1 MLNDVKVLRELAG
14 KYAIA
19 ANDDVNYERKL
30 LHKAVNDL
38 HMIRPVVLIDELPW
52 NELNGEGELTLH
64 CEDPYLRTIER
75 EMRQTLYK
83 WNHFQA
89 DMIIQPFFGIEKVFH
104 STGIGVEVVQ
114 NTLHADETN
123 HIVAHE
129 FIDQMEDE
137 SFLERLHNAV
147 ITYDKEESEKR
158 YDLVAN
164 IIGDIIPVKLVG
176 NRWLFDTCWDDIAE
190 WHGVTNLLMDLAMRP
205 EYMHAVAA
213 KLTDIY
219 LDKVRQFEELNLFE
233 GNPVTIH
240 STAGLSD
247 DLPSKDF
254 DGVHF
259 KAKDVWGRGAAQVFA
274 SVSPAMREEFDIQ
287 YMKKAMEPFGL
298 VYYGCCEPLHNMI
311 DIVEQIPNLRKIT
324 VTPWADVD
332 VAAENIGKKYVVAHK
347 PSPSNVA
354 IDHLDEEVV
363 RKELTHAIDACYRNG
378 CSFDMVLKDISTVN
392 YNPQNLEKKKKI
404 AMELV
409 KNYK

>member
-1 MLNDVKVLRELAG
+1 MLDDIRILRELAG
-14 KYAIA
+14 RYAIA
-19 ANDDVNYERKL
+19 ANDDRNYQNKI

-52 NELNGEGELTLH
+52 NELNTDGELDLH
-64 CEDPYLRTIER
+64 CTDPYLRTIEQR
-75 EMRQTLYK
+75 MRQTLYQ
-83 WNHFQA
+83 WNHFPA
-89 DMIIQPFFGIEKVFH
+89 DMIIPPYFGIEKVFH
-104 STGIGVEVVQ
+104 SAGIGVDVVE
-114 NTLHADETN
+114 NTLKSDETN
-123 HIVAHE
+123 HIVAHS
-129 FIDQMEDE
+129 FVDQMEDE
-137 SFLERLHNAV
+137 SFLERLHNDT

-164 IIGDIIPVKLVG
+164 IIGDIIPVKLTG
-176 NRWLFDTCWDDIAE
+176 NRWVFDTTWDDIAE
-190 WHGVTNLLMDLAMRP
+190 WHGVENLLMDLAMRP
-205 EYMHAVAA
+205 EFMHAVAS

-233 GNPVTIH
+233 GYQVTVH
-240 STAGLSD
+240 STAAYSD
-247 DLPSKDF
+247 DLPSKNF
-254 DGVHF
+254 DGEHF
-259 KAKDVWGRGAAQVFA
+259 TAKDVWGRGAAQVFS

-332 VAAENIGKKYVVAHK
+332 VAAENIGKKYVMANK
-347 PSPSNVA
+347 PSPTNVA
-354 IDHLDEEVV
+354 TKELDEEVV
-363 RKELTHAIDACYRNG
+363 RKELMRTIDACYRNG
-378 CSFDMVLKDISTVN
+378 TSCDIVLKDISTVS
-392 YNPQNLEKKKKI
+392 YNPQNLVKWEKI